1 MTAKT
6 PTTGRSKS
14 ARNPSAWRLDIAL
27 NILYQRV
34 KKMKP
39 TSEWSPEELLRFI
52 VGIVLSLTLTFI
64 VATVLYSLVFVSQP
78 MEGQSPNDAEF
89 FKLINPIATFIVG
102 ALAGLMAGQGSGSRK
117 PKKTEGE

>member
-1 MTAKT
+1 
-6 PTTGRSKS
+6 
-14 ARNPSAWRLDIAL
+14 
-27 NILYQRV
+27 
-34 KKMKP
+34 MKP
-39 TSEWSPEELLRFI
+39 TKEWSPEEMLRFI

-102 ALAGLMAGQGSGSRK
+102 ALAGLMAGQGSGSIK
-117 PKKTEGE
+117 PKDKEIKEDELPE

>member
-1 MTAKT
+1 
-6 PTTGRSKS
+6 
-14 ARNPSAWRLDIAL
+14 
-27 NILYQRV
+27 
-34 KKMKP
+34 MKP
-39 TSEWSPEELLRFI
+39 RSEWAPEELLRFI

-102 ALAGLMAGQGSGSRK
+102 ALAGLMAGQGSGAMQ
-117 PKKTEGE
+117 KKKDEEDELPE

>member
-1 MTAKT
+1 
-6 PTTGRSKS
+6 
-14 ARNPSAWRLDIAL
+14 
-27 NILYQRV
+27 
-34 KKMKP
+34 MKP
-39 TSEWSPEELLRFI
+39 RSEWTPEELLRFI

-102 ALAGLMAGQGSGSRK
+102 ALAGLMAGQGSGAMQ
-117 PKKTEGE
+117 KKKKDEENELPE

>member
-1 MTAKT
+1 
-6 PTTGRSKS
+6 
-14 ARNPSAWRLDIAL
+14 
-27 NILYQRV
+27 
-34 KKMKP
+34 MKP
-39 TSEWSPEELLRFI
+39 RSEWTPEELLRFI

-102 ALAGLMAGQGSGSRK
+102 ALAGLMAGQGSGAMQ
-117 PKKTEGE
+117 KKKDEENELPE

>member
-1 MTAKT
+1 
-6 PTTGRSKS
+6 
-14 ARNPSAWRLDIAL
+14 
-27 NILYQRV
+27 
-34 KKMKP
+34 MKP
-39 TSEWSPEELLRFI
+39 TSEWTPEELLRFI

-102 ALAGLMAGQGSGSRK
+102 ALAGLMAGQGSGAMQ
-117 PKKTEGE
+117 KKKDEEDELPE

>member
-1 MTAKT
+1 
-6 PTTGRSKS
+6 
-14 ARNPSAWRLDIAL
+14 
-27 NILYQRV
+27 
-34 KKMKP
+34 MKP

-102 ALAGLMAGQGSGSRK
+102 ALAGLMAGQGSGAMQ
-117 PKKTEGE
+117 KKKDEDNELPE